1 MTLYIKDEQGISK
14 TYEDAKIIRQE
25 VFINE
30 QQIPAELEFDNQEDN
45 RVHYVGYQVDNAG
58 ESVPATTAR
67 IHEQHDNWHIERVA
81 TVKDLRGNGFAKQ
94 LLTKI
99 IQDAREK
106 DISVVALGAQLHAT
120 GFYEELGFVQ
130 QGDVFMDAG
139 IEHITMTL
147 HI

>member
-1 MTLYIKDEQGISK
+1 MTLYINSEHGVSK
-14 TYEDAKIIRQE
+14 TYEDAKMIRQT

-30 QQIPAELEFDNQEDN
+30 QQIPVELEFDNQENN
-45 RVHYVGYQVDNAG
+45 RVHYVGYQVDDAG
-58 ESVPATTAR
+58 DFVPATTAR
-67 IHEQHDNWHIERVA
+67 IHEQHDNWHVERVA
-81 TVKDLRGNGFAKQ
+81 TVKELRGNGFAKQ

-106 DISVVALGAQLHAT
+106 NIAVVALDAQLHAT
-120 GFYEELGFVQ
+120 GFYQDLGFVQ
-130 QGDVFMDAG
+130 QGSVFMDAG